1 MQSMT
6 GYVEKKFNFRTF
18 SLRISIKS
26 LNHRFLDW
34 NCRGGHIKELES
46 RLRAICQQELHRGR
60 VEVYLN
66 IEYNEAD
73 HWEFNINE
81 AMFSEILTSLEKIS
95 DRLDKKV
102 PFSLDNLFNIP
113 HLSEL
118 KRKDLTPEEEEF
130 IEKSFAKVLVEL
142 IKVRRREG
150 RELKKQI
157 QDHITNIRAC
167 SRRLEKMARKQPA
180 LIRRKLYDRLKE
192 LGEKSAVSE
201 EKILEEAAILAQ
213 KYDLTEE
220 VERTKSHLKYF
231 LELLAPSVAEPIG
244 KKMDFVAQELFREAN
259 TINSKAQ
266 DMAIIKES
274 LTIKSELEC
283 IRQQVQNLE

>member
-6 GYVEKKFNFRTF
+6 GYVEKKYNHRSF
-18 SLRISIKS
+18 SLRIAIKS

-34 NCRGGHIKELES
+34 NLRGGHIKDMEN

-60 VEVYLN
+60 IEVYLN
-66 IEYNEAD
+66 IDYHEAE
-73 HWEFNINE
+73 HWEFKINE
-81 AMFSEILTSLEKIS
+81 AMFFEIMNSLDKIS
-95 DRLDKKV
+95 SRLDKKV

-118 KRKDLTPEEEEF
+118 KRKDFTPEEAEF
-130 IEKSFAKVLVEL
+130 IENSFRKSLHEL

-157 QDHITNIRAC
+157 QAHINNIR
-167 SRRLEKMARKQPA
+167 SIIGRLEKLARKQPV
-180 LIRRKLYDRLKE
+180 LIRRKLYERLKE
-192 LGEKSAVSE
+192 LGGKNSISE
-201 EKILEEAAILAQ
+201 DKILEEAAMLAQ

-231 LELLAPSVAEPIG
+231 LELLSPGLAEPVG
-244 KKMDFVAQELFREAN
+244 KKMDFVAQELYREAN

-266 DMAIIKES
+266 DIAIIKDS
-274 LTIKSELEC
+274 LSIKSELEC

>member
-6 GYVEKKFNFRTF
+6 GYVEKKFNYRTF

-34 NCRGGHIKELES
+34 NCRGGHIKDLEN
-46 RLRAICQQELHRGR
+46 RLRTICQQELHRGR
-60 VEVYLN
+60 IEVYLN
-66 IEYNEAD
+66 IEFNEAG
-73 HWEFNINE
+73 HWEFKVNE
-81 AMFSEILTSLEKIS
+81 AMFSEIIMSLDNIS
-95 DRLDKKV
+95 SQLDKKV
-102 PFSLDNLFNIP
+102 SFSLDNLFNIP

-118 KRKDLTPEEEEF
+118 KRKDFTPEEAEF
-130 IEKSFAKVLVEL
+130 IEKSFIKVLADLAKVRL
-142 IKVRRREG
+142 REG

-157 QDHITNIRAC
+157 QAHIINIRVAI
-167 SRRLEKMARKQPA
+167 RHLEKLARKQPA

-192 LGEKSAVSE
+192 LGSSTAVSE
-201 EKILEEAAILAQ
+201 EKILEEAAMLAQ

-220 VERTKSHLKYF
+220 IERSKSHLKYF
-231 LELLAPSVAEPIG
+231 LELLSPSITEPVG

-266 DMAIIKES
+266 DIAIIKES

>member
-6 GYVEKKFNFRTF
+6 GYVEKKFNYRTF

-34 NCRGGHIKELES
+34 NCRGGHIKDLEN
-46 RLRAICQQELHRGR
+46 RLRTICQQELHRGR
-60 VEVYLN
+60 IEVYLN
-66 IEYNEAD
+66 IEFNEAGQ
-73 HWEFNINE
+73 WEFKVNE
-81 AMFSEILTSLEKIS
+81 AMFSEIIMSLDNIS
-95 DRLDKKV
+95 SQLDKKV
-102 PFSLDNLFNIP
+102 SFSLDNLFNIP

-118 KRKDLTPEEEEF
+118 KRKDFTPEEAEF
-130 IEKSFAKVLVEL
+130 IEKSFIKVLADLAKVRL
-142 IKVRRREG
+142 REG

-157 QDHITNIRAC
+157 QAHIINIRVAI
-167 SRRLEKMARKQPA
+167 RHLEKLARKQPA

-192 LGEKSAVSE
+192 LGSSTAVSE
-201 EKILEEAAILAQ
+201 EKILEEAAMLAQ

-220 VERTKSHLKYF
+220 IERSKSHLKYF
-231 LELLAPSVAEPIG
+231 LELLSPSITEPVG

-266 DMAIIKES
+266 DIAIIKES